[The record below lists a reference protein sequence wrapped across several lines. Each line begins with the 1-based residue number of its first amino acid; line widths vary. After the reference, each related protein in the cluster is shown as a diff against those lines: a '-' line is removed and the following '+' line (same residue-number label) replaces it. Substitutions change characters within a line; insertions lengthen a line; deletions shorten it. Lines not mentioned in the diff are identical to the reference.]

1 MKLTKSKLKQIIKEA
16 LQDRGPGWKAGEGKV
31 PNVDELAEWYW
42 KALMSGQ
49 EVFLSQDLGS
59 IWIPLAKG
67 EDLKNIE
74 IPSHTAA
81 EWVKQMDAENV
92 RHYAKGVQN
101 ALIEVFKDVLSD
113 TSKLVDPRSGG
124 TDYGKG
130 EKKMA
135 GGYLQK
141 IFDAI
146 GVNPSFARQIP
157 GFEGKYAWKGQQ
169 TESKVKLTK
178 SKLKQIIK
186 EELEAAMLT
195 LEMSDTGSYE
205 TDKAGGCE
213 DKGGTWSKEL
223 DKCVF
228 GENKDDD
235 FLGDVKSTGEWTDY
249 TIEQLKT
256 KIAAANKK
264 QEAYKKKHG
273 KADPAITKKLRQMN
287 FSKNA
292 KEGDYKEK

>member
-1 MKLTKSKLKQIIKEA
+1 MGTTREQ
-16 LQDRGPGWKAGEGKV
+16 
-31 PNVDELAEWYW
+31 
-42 KALMSGQ
+42 
-49 EVFLSQDLGS
+49 
-59 IWIPLAKG
+59 
-67 EDLKNIE
+67 
-74 IPSHTAA
+74 
-81 EWVKQMDAENV
+81 
-92 RHYAKGVQN
+92 
-101 ALIEVFKDVLSD
+101 LI
-113 TSKLVDPRSGG
+113 
-124 TDYGKG
+124 
-130 EKKMA
+130 M
-135 GGYLQK
+135 
-141 IFDAI
+141 
-146 GVNPSFARQIP
+146 
-157 GFEGKYAWKGQQ
+157 
-169 TESKVKLTK
+169 KLTK

-195 LEMSDTGSYE
+195 LEMFDTGSYE